1 VHDVGE
7 AAGHPFLVMELLDGR
22 TLREQ
27 IDGKP
32 LDISTVLA
40 LSIEVTD
47 ALDAAHS
54 KGTSSGN
61 NLAGPDSNT
70 RVQSNDLGL
79 SRFHWWLI
87 RVTFRAWNW
96 CYGISA
102 KRK

>member
-1 VHDVGE
+1 MTLSIRHGQL
-7 AAGHPFLVMELLDGR
+7 AGHSTGR
-22 TLREQ
+22 RPPESGLR
-27 IDGKP
+27 
-32 LDISTVLA
+32 A
-40 LSIEVTD
+40 
-47 ALDAAHS
+47 S
-54 KGTSSGN
+54 KATSSGN

-70 RVQSNDLGL
+70 RVQSKDLGL